1 MATIARPQILAFLK
15 TKKFGVV
22 ASVSP
27 EGKPQAAVVGIAVT
41 DDLEILFDTLTTTR
55 KVRNLRRAR
64 SVSLVVGWDRDEIT
78 VQIDGIADEPHG
90 AELARLKETYF
101 AAHPG
106 GREREAWP
114 HITWVRIRPQW
125 LRYSDFSSGGTVVEL
140 TRDQL

>member
-1 MATIARPQILAFLK
+1 MAIIARPQILAFLK

-27 EGKPQAAVVGIAVT
+27 EGKPQSAVVGIAVT

-55 KVRNLRRAR
+55 KIRNLRRAR
-64 SVSLVVGWDRDEIT
+64 SVSMVVGWDRDEIT

-101 AAHPG
+101 ASHPG
-106 GREREAWP
+106 GREREGWP
-114 HITWVRIRPQW
+114 NITWVRIRPQW
-125 LRYSDFSSGGTVVEL
+125 LRYSDFSFGGSVVEF

>member
-1 MATIARPQILAFLK
+1 MAEIARAQILDFLK

-22 ASVSP
+22 ASISP
-27 EGKPQAAVVGIAVT
+27 EGKPQSAVVGIAVT

-55 KVRNLRRAR
+55 KIRNLRRAR
-64 SVSLVVGWDRDEIT
+64 SVSMVVGWDRDEIT

-101 AAHPG
+101 ASHPG
-106 GREREAWP
+106 GREREGWP
-114 HITWVRIRPQW
+114 NITWVRIRPQW
-125 LRYSDFSSGGTVVEL
+125 LRYSDFSFGGTVVEF

>member
-1 MATIARPQILAFLK
+1 MPTIDRAAVLAFLR

-22 ASVSP
+22 STLSP

-64 SVSLVVGWDRDEIT
+64 SVAVVVGWDRDEIT
-78 VQIDGIADEPHG
+78 VQIEGPADEPHG

-101 AAHPG
+101 ASHPG
-106 GREREAWP
+106 GRERERWP
-114 HITWVRIRPQW
+114 NVTWVRVRPQW
-125 LRYSDFSSGGTVVEL
+125 LRYSDFSPGGAIVEL